1 MKKGLLAS
9 MITVMLL
16 SGSFVPSIQAAESV
30 TNTYRVTYK
39 MPTINTLEEVE
50 LFYSLLKDSLQVKNP
65 SEAALVEKNRMS
77 IYEIVGD
84 LYATDSI
91 RSFMI
96 DEMYQSRKGYL
107 LELYNHIEVLEPVYP
122 AGYDPVA
129 IKQQIAQ
136 LAASGQWEQY
146 SEFRKKRGQIE
157 LDSRIKA
164 LVQAGFVMPEEL
176 NSQSISKQFAADTLY
191 RIYKNV
197 RPYKGS
203 VAPKDSQSEA
213 VRWAIE
219 VGLPGFQVDAKG
231 YIFPDQQLY
240 YQSMFDYIYLFLP
253 SKINGTGREYFQFEV
268 NQDRLLE
275 AVKNRSSDL
284 LYVNNK
290 PLSSLPDYVLLLD
303 RPEVKKAGA
312 QLSAD
317 LGPKLIGMI
326 EQVRR
331 EVLKPRVWDWRN
343 DVIRHSSFTKLVQE
357 YRKTKSQKALMQVYQ
372 AVKERYN
379 LFDRQDSP
387 QVMKSVLD
395 NIK

>member
-1 MKKGLLAS
+1 MKKSILAS

-16 SGSFVPSIQAAESV
+16 SGSFVPAIQAAPSG
-30 TNTYRVTYK
+30 THTYRVTYK

-50 LFYSLLKDSLQVKNP
+50 LLYSLLKDSLQVKNP
-65 SEAALVEKNRMS
+65 YDAALVEKNRMD
-77 IYEIVGD
+77 IYEIVAD
-84 LYATDSI
+84 LYGTDSI

-96 DEMYQSRKGYL
+96 DEMYLSRNGYL
-107 LELYNHIEVLEPVYP
+107 LELFNHIGVLEPVYP
-122 AGYDPVA
+122 AGYDPVT
-129 IKQQIAQ
+129 IKQQIAK
-136 LAASGQWEQY
+136 LAASEKWEQY
-146 SEFRKKRGQIE
+146 AEFRNKRGQIE

-164 LVQAGFVMPEEL
+164 LVQAGFVKPEEW
-176 NSQSISKQFAADTLY
+176 NSQSITKQFVADTLY
-191 RIYKNV
+191 RIYKNA

-219 VGLPGFQVDAKG
+219 AGLPGFQVDAKG
-231 YIFPDQQLY
+231 YIYPDQQFY
-240 YQSMFDYIYLFLP
+240 YHGVFDFIYLFFP
-253 SKINGTGREYFQFEV
+253 SKFNGTEREYFQFEV
-268 NQDRLLE
+268 KQDRLSE
-275 AVKNRSSDL
+275 AVANRSQEF

-290 PLSSLPDYVLLLD
+290 PLYSLPDGVMLLD
-303 RPEVKKAGA
+303 RPEVKKAAA

-317 LGPKLIGMI
+317 LGPKLIGMV

-343 DVIRHSSFTKLVQE
+343 DVIRHPSFAKLVQE